1 LDFEFC
7 YLIIMSVPEIIR
19 LAFAVLTFL
28 LALLAVLPAPTNLLW
43 KISVAIT
50 EWGHIFAFII
60 ILPFFFPWWNSAA
73 GKIGFGFA
81 LAGFILACTPVIRA
95 FIVADKLHIQLQNV
109 FGRQDQQE
117 NIISFKTL
125 FTGASYQEVKY
136 QTIQY
141 VEDGMNSLLIDLYK
155 SNDQSSKSPCIII
168 VHGGAWEGGDSRQ
181 LPALNSYLAGKGF
194 TVAAVTYRLAPKHIA
209 PAASDDVK
217 KAIFFLKKNAEKFN
231 IDSTRLVLLGRSA
244 GGQVAL
250 MAGYTLNDP
259 CIKGMIA
266 FYTPADMVWGYS
278 LPGNPLVMDSRRVL
292 RNYLGGS
299 YEEVPEN
306 YERATAINFVNAKTP
321 PTLMLHGQK
330 DEMVAYEH
338 NVRLKKALDKYGI
351 KNTIVTLPWATHGF
365 DYNFSGPGAQISTY
379 SIEYFLKSVLKK

>member
-1 LDFEFC
+1 
-7 YLIIMSVPEIIR
+7 MSAPEAIR
-19 LAFAVLTFL
+19 LIFAILAFL

-43 KISVAIT
+43 KVSVAVT
-50 EWGHIFAFII
+50 EWGHVFAFII
-60 ILPFFFPWWNSAA
+60 ILPFFFPWWDSVA
-73 GKIGFGFA
+73 GKIGFVFA
-81 LAGFILACTPVIRA
+81 LSGFILAWTPVVRA
-95 FIVADKLHIQLQNV
+95 FIVADKLPAQLRAA
-109 FGRQDQQE
+109 FGKQDSAG

-125 FTGASYQEVKY
+125 FTGASYQKIKY
-136 QTIQY
+136 ETIQY
-141 VEDGMNSLLIDLYK
+141 AEADSGALVIDLYK
-155 SNDQSSKSPCIII
+155 SKDQSSKSPCIIV

-181 LPALNSYLAGKGF
+181 LPALNSYLAGKGY
-194 TVAAVTYRLAPKHIA
+194 TVASITYRLAPKNIA

-217 KAIFFLKKNAEKFN
+217 KAITFLKNNAEKFN
-231 IDSTRLVLLGRSA
+231 IDSARFVLLGRSA

-250 MAGYTLNDP
+250 MAAYTLNEP

-278 LPGNPLVMDSRRVL
+278 LPGNPLIMDSRRVL
-292 RNYLGGS
+292 RNYLGGP
-299 YEEVPEN
+299 YEDVPEN
-306 YERATAINFVNAKTP
+306 YEKATAMNYVNAHTP

-330 DEMVAYEH
+330 DEMVAYGH
-338 NVRLKKALDKYGI
+338 NIRLKKVLDQYEI

>member
-1 LDFEFC
+1 
-7 YLIIMSVPEIIR
+7 MSVPEIIR
-19 LAFAVLTFL
+19 LVFAALTFL
-28 LALLAVLPAPTNLLW
+28 LALLAVLPASTNLLW
-43 KISVAIT
+43 KISVAVT

-60 ILPFFFPWWNSAA
+60 ILPFLFTWWNNAA

-81 LAGFILACTPVIRA
+81 LAGFILAWTPVIRA
-95 FIVADKLHIQLQNV
+95 FIVADKLPAQLQNV
-109 FGRQDQQE
+109 FGKQDVKK

-125 FTGASYQEVKY
+125 FLGASCQKIKY
-136 QTIQY
+136 ETIQY
-141 VEDGMNSLLIDLYK
+141 AEADSQALLIDLYK
-155 SNDQSSKSPCIII
+155 SKDQSSKSPCIIV

-181 LPALNSYLAGKGF
+181 LPALNSYLADKGYS
-194 TVAAVTYRLAPKHIA
+194 VAAITYRLAPKHIA

-217 KAIFFLKKNAEKFN
+217 KAIAFLKKNAEKFN
-231 IDSTRLVLLGRSA
+231 IDSNKLVLLGRSA

-250 MAGYTLNDP
+250 VAAYTLNDP

-292 RNYLGGS
+292 RNYLGGP
-299 YEEVPEN
+299 YEKVPEN
-306 YERATAINFVNAKTP
+306 YEKATAINFVNAHTP
-321 PTLMLHGQK
+321 PTLMLAGQK
-330 DEMVAYEH
+330 DELVAYEH
-338 NVRLKKALDKYGI
+338 NIRLKKILDKYGI

>member
-1 LDFEFC
+1 
-7 YLIIMSVPEIIR
+7 MSVSEITR
-19 LAFAVLTFL
+19 LVFAILTFL
-28 LALLAVLPAPTNLLW
+28 LALLAVFPAPTNFLW
-43 KISVAIT
+43 KVSVAIT
-50 EWGHIFAFII
+50 EWGHVFAFII
-60 ILPFFFPWWNSAA
+60 ILPFFFPGWNSAM

-81 LAGFILACTPVIRA
+81 LAGFILAWTPVIRA
-95 FIVADKLHIQLQNV
+95 FGVAGQLPAQLQSA
-109 FGRQDQQE
+109 FGKQGAEEE

-125 FTGASYQEVKY
+125 FTGKSYETIKY
-136 QTIQY
+136 ETIKYGGNGSQTLI
-141 VEDGMNSLLIDLYK
+141 IDLYK

-181 LPALNSYLAGKGF
+181 LPALNSYLAGKGY
-194 TVAAVTYRLAPKHIA
+194 TVAAVTYRLAPQHIA

-217 KAIFFLKKNAEKFN
+217 SAITFLKKNAGEYN

-244 GGQVAL
+244 GGQIAL
-250 MAGYTLNDP
+250 MTAYTLNDP
-259 CIKGMIA
+259 SIKGVVA

-299 YEEVPEN
+299 YEDVPQN
-306 YERATAINFVNAKTP
+306 YEKATAINYVNAYTP
-321 PTLMLHGQK
+321 STLMIHGQK
-330 DEMVAYEH
+330 DELVAYGH
-338 NVRLKKALDKYGI
+338 NIRLKKVLDKYGI

-379 SIEYFLKSVLKK
+379 SIEYFLKSVLKSKLDL